1 MTRELDMSR
10 RAVTYV
16 KRTLYTRDRCI
27 HTPYIHQR
35 NVRAIET
42 YMRDLYIQAYLTRE
56 MDMSRRAVTHV
67 KRDFIYTRETY
78 KRDLRIHT
86 T

>member
-1 MTRELDMSR
+1 MDMSR

-16 KRTLYTRDRCI
+16 KRNPYTRDRCI